1 MDDVIKLLKQLVS
14 GLSEFGSVPKP
25 VKVCIGLFS
34 GVFGISLIFVYAH
47 LDKRQ
52 TVMLVG
58 AIVVMLLATGVYYAW
73 KAFGKK
79 KPDGGQDFWDA
90 PSQSGAAPAPPAPV
104 ASFQPAPTPYLSRPQ
119 PRENLDRRAVPVE
132 ASNRAPRQPAI
143 PAGKTLTLLQLIEPL
158 FQYVCRL
165 NRLARRGPLAKS
177 GDTTS
182 FIARAAAGANAP
194 PVAAM
199 LNDVVVRSEIKALL
213 EDIQS
218 KAAADLH
225 LAQQAQKIDLPLVF
239 FVDSMV
245 AESKLPFASQWNQN
259 RLAYDRQE
267 LAGDEKFFDLLDE
280 ALKEKGE
287 DAAERLAVFYVCI
300 GLGFTGIYFNQ
311 PDLLRKTM
319 LGLAP
324 RIRHLVENDPSA
336 RFCPEAYQ
344 GVDSRNLVQPPSS
357 RMALAALLFASCT
370 LAVMISYAFMY
381 RQASAN
387 LNHSIEEVL
396 QQELAL
402 DSPK

>member
-1 MDDVIKLLKQLVS
+1 
-14 GLSEFGSVPKP
+14 
-25 VKVCIGLFS
+25 
-34 GVFGISLIFVYAH
+34 
-47 LDKRQ
+47 
-52 TVMLVG
+52 
-58 AIVVMLLATGVYYAW
+58 
-73 KAFGKK
+73 
-79 KPDGGQDFWDA
+79 
-90 PSQSGAAPAPPAPV
+90 
-104 ASFQPAPTPYLSRPQ
+104 
-119 PRENLDRRAVPVE
+119 
-132 ASNRAPRQPAI
+132 
-143 PAGKTLTLLQLIEPL
+143 LIEPL

-225 LAQQAQKIDLPLVF
+225 IAQQAQKIDLPLVF